1 MQQEHIESLE
11 NMCRMYGVYEVAKAV
26 KEYAKKTSK
35 EYKEAGNKNAVI
47 HQDAGILE
55 ITCNAMAIAHPLRS
69 KDVK

>member
-11 NMCRMYGVYEVAKAV
+11 HMCRMYGVYEVAKAV
-26 KEYAKKTSK
+26 KDYAKKTSR
-35 EYKEAGNKNAVI
+35 EYKEAGNKDAVI